1 VSLVSPSDEQRL
13 RWRLLQADVAHL
25 SERLDHYAAE
35 LGLALNEQPAA
46 TGDADVFH
54 STASPGRAATY
65 EGNGLRNSPVT
76 VRGAWQQM
84 PASVAADAWL
94 ALVGWVDALVER
106 YQLHE
111 QLPDCWYRHGSMVE
125 ELHALHVA
133 WCGAY
138 YGTHAMPTDQAF
150 WHDHLERVLAR
161 ISRWDLR
168 GCISGQ
174 HRDTPLPLV
183 EAKLAEDREH
193 YIQVDLR
200 QRATSERTA
209 AGHDLS

>member
-1 VSLVSPSDEQRL
+1 MSAEPTSDEQRL

-35 LGLALNEQPAA
+35 LGLASASEAHA
-46 TGDADVFH
+46 TGDVQGIP
-54 STASPGRAATY
+54 SPDPAGRAAEH
-65 EGNGLRNSPVT
+65 EGSGLRNSPVT
-76 VRGAWQQM
+76 VRGAWQQI
-84 PASVAADAWL
+84 PSTVAADAWL
-94 ALVGWVDALVER
+94 ALVGWVDALIER

-111 QLPDCWYRHGSMVE
+111 KLPDCWYRHGSMVE
-125 ELHALHVA
+125 ELHALHLA

-138 YGTHAMPTDQAF
+138 YGTHAMPADRAF
-150 WHDHLERVLAR
+150 WHDHLERVLTR

-174 HRDTPLPLV
+174 HRDTPLPLA
-183 EAKLAEDREH
+183 ETKLAAERVR
-193 YIQVDLR
+193 YIETDVQ

-209 AGHDLS
+209 AGYDVS